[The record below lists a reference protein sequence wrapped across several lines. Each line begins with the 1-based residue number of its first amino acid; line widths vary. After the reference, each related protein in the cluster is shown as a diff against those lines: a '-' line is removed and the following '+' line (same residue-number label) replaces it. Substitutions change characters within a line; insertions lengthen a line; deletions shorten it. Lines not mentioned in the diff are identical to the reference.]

1 MKKVSRLTESDLN
14 RIIKRTIMEMG
25 DGAKN
30 ASEIYDMKKSRMEN
44 GIYQLKDAIEKGD
57 KETALHIA
65 EILIYSLKEL
75 DSYVQDMKK

>member
-14 RIIKRTIMEMG
+14 RIVKKTIMEMG
-25 DGAKN
+25 DGSKN

>member
-1 MKKVSRLTESDLN
+1 MKKTVRLTERDLS
-14 RIIKRTIMEMG
+14 RIVRRTIMEMD
-25 DGAKN
+25 DGSKN